1 MAQLESQS
9 QSRLVVYGLEFQD
22 AMRAAIAV
30 AGGREPWDLV
40 QIAVTA
46 GENVTV
52 SARDGVDSIM
62 VESIV
67 GAQMVDLGTEYDR
80 VFEITR
86 AAAREIVAMKMKKE
100 EDEDDPL
107 IGIIVSE
114 RAVTRTDESGL
125 GLGIRMARVR
135 RHSYRG
141 EPLVLGEIG
150 AMITKAQSSVSGEG
164 SGPAEL
170 TVPQIRKVAAV
181 AAALGE
187 RPIIQALGPTEDF
200 RARTLVSFSTATVFA
215 AIKSNADDTEHAE
228 AKESSDFQEEY
239 VKQVRYALSNSAGAV

>member
-1 MAQLESQS
+1 MAQLES
-9 QSRLVVYGLEFQD
+9 QSRLVVYGLEFQA

-30 AGGREPWDLV
+30 AGSKTPWDLV

-52 SARDGVDSIM
+52 SARDGVENIM

-67 GAQMVDLGTEYDR
+67 GAELVDLGDESDR

-107 IGIIVSE
+107 VGIIVSE
-114 RAVTRTDESGL
+114 RAITRTDESGL

-141 EPLVLGEIG
+141 EPLALGEIG
-150 AMITKAQSSVSGEG
+150 AMITKAQSSVSNEG

-170 TVPQIRKVAAV
+170 TVPQIRKVASV

-187 RPIIQALGPTEDF
+187 KPIIQALGPTEVF
-200 RARTLVSFSTATVFA
+200 RSRTLVSFSTATVFA
-215 AIKSNADDTEHAE
+215 AIKSNADDTKHAE

-239 VKQVRYALSNSAGAV
+239 VKHVRRALANPVGVV

>member
-1 MAQLESQS
+1 MEK
-9 QSRLVVYGLEFQD
+9 QSRMVVYGLEFQA

-30 AGGREPWDLV
+30 AGSKAPWDLV

-52 SARDGVDSIM
+52 SARDGVENIM

-86 AAAREIVAMKMKKE
+86 AAAREIAAMKMKQE
-100 EDEDDPL
+100 EGEDDPL
-107 IGIIVSE
+107 VGIVVSD

-141 EPLVLGEIG
+141 EPLALGEIG
-150 AMITKAQSSVSGEG
+150 AMVTDAQSSASSETLM
-164 SGPAEL
+164 PAEL
-170 TVPQIRKVAAV
+170 TVTQIKKIAAV

-187 RPIIQALGPTEDF
+187 KPIIQALGPTEVF

-215 AIKSNADDTEHAE
+215 AIKGSNDDKRAHEHRT
-228 AKESSDFQEEY
+228 SDFHDEY
-239 VKQVRYALSNSAGAV
+239 VNQVRQALANPVGAV